1 MSKKVLLTGISG
13 YIGNHCAVELLKNGY
28 TVRGSVRNLSKTE
41 AVINA
46 ISKEIDPK
54 ENLEFCELD
63 LLKDEGWDDAMKGCE
78 YVLHVASPFINIE
91 PKDENVYIKPAVE
104 GTERALKAA
113 KKAGVKRIVI
123 TSSVVSMLE
132 NADKSIDINSDSWTN
147 VNAKNV
153 SAYAKSKTLAE
164 KSAWE
169 YIKNQDQDKPMELVV
184 VNPGP
189 VFGPTLSGNLDGAS
203 MSMFKQMITGKM
215 PMIPQGAINMSD
227 VRDVAKIHVLALENA
242 KASGKRFIVTSE
254 NPYKFQE
261 IAEILKS
268 NGYNKV
274 STKLA
279 PNFLLNFMSNFSREA
294 KSMRAFIGKTYNGDV
309 SLTMEIF
316 NWKPISFDKT
326 VLETAK
332 SIEEEMDNTK

>member
-28 TVRGSVRNLSKTE
+28 TVRGSVRNLSKKE

>member
-28 TVRGSVRNLSKTE
+28 TVRGSVRNLSKSE

-309 SLTMEIF
+309 SSTIEIF
-316 NWKPISFDKT
+316 DWRPISLEKT
-326 VLETAK
+326 LLDTAK
-332 SIEEEMDNTK
+332 SIEDLI

>member
-28 TVRGSVRNLSKTE
+28 TVRGSVRNLSKSE